1 MMKNKGGVV
10 FTLIKRFIEIMILK
24 ILFETIQ
31 NFLGAAALRTDQ
43 KGKTSF
49 CHSVRV
55 ALALNDPITTVCKAF
70 AYIP

>member
-31 NFLGAAALRTDQ
+31 NFLGAVALRTDQ